1 MAVFRKRREHSPAF
15 AAAPT
20 PDITA
25 AAGSATQ
32 IGTLYAYS
40 VGAGVERALTVPTIS
55 RARDLIAS
63 MIGSLDLRQY
73 TLQWTGEYYE
83 ELAIPGESWFTR
95 PDPTVTRNWLMANTF
110 SDLLF
115 YGRAF
120 WYVSSRYNTG
130 FPASFQWLPA
140 GSVETPDQTGPQ
152 FFGMSKQIDFLGNQI
167 DANNVVQ
174 FLSPIQGLL
183 YTGHRAID
191 IALRLD
197 MAARR
202 FASNEIAAGYLQC
215 REGGEPLS
223 GEELADLAAA
233 WSKARAA
240 NAIGALNQYVEFK
253 EFSADPSKLQLMEGR
268 EHAALELAR
277 VANIPPYLVGIPTG
291 GMTYQNAQQA
301 RQDLYLFGAKSY
313 ICCIEETLSLD
324 TVTPRGRHVKFD
336 VESYLSGERYMDNEE
351 EVIRETEVM

>member
-20 PDITA
+20 PDVTA

-32 IGTLYAYS
+32 IGSLYAYS
-40 VGAGVERALTVPTIS
+40 VGAGVQTALTVPTIS

-110 SDLLF
+110 SDLFF
-115 YGRAF
+115 YGRSF
-120 WYVSSRYNTG
+120 WWVSSRYSNG

-152 FFGMSKQIDFLGNQI
+152 FFGMSKQIDFLGNQL

-183 YTGHRAID
+183 YTGHRSVD

-202 FASNEIAAGYLQC
+202 FAANEIAAGYLQQ
-215 REGGEPLS
+215 RDGEPMS

-253 EFSADPSKLQLMEGR
+253 EFDADPSKLQLMEGR

-301 RQDLYLFGAKSY
+301 RTDLYLFGAKPY

-336 VESYLSGERYMDNEE
+336 IESYLEE
-351 EVIRETEVM
+351 YSEDDELLRETEVI